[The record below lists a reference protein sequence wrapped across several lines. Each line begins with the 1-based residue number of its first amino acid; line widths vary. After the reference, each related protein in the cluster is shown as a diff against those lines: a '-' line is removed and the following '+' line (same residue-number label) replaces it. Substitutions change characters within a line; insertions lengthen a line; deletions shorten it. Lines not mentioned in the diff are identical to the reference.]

1 MRKSKFSES
10 QVLSLLK
17 QAESGVPV
25 ADICR
30 ANGVSNATFYNW
42 RAKYGGMDT
51 SMMKRLKELEHENA
65 RLKRLFADS
74 QMDNEIL
81 KETLKKF

>member
-1 MRKSKFSES
+1 MKKSKFTES
-10 QVLSLLK
+10 QIFNILK
-17 QAESGVPV
+17 QAESGISVV
-25 ADICR
+25 DICR
-30 ANGVSNATFYNW
+30 EHGVGNATFYKW

-51 SMMKRLKELEHENA
+51 SMMKRLKELEDENA
-65 RLKRLFADS
+65 RLKRMFANS

>member
-1 MRKSKFSES
+1 MRKSKFTES
-10 QVLSLLK
+10 QIFNFLK

-25 ADICR
+25 VEICR
-30 ANGVSNATFYNW
+30 ENGISNATFYNW

-51 SMMKRLKELEHENA
+51 SMMKRLKELESENA
-65 RLKRLFADS
+65 RLKRMFANS

-81 KETLKKF
+81 KETLKKL

>member
-51 SMMKRLKELEHENA
+51 SMMKRLKELENENA
-65 RLKRLFADS
+65 RLKRMFADS